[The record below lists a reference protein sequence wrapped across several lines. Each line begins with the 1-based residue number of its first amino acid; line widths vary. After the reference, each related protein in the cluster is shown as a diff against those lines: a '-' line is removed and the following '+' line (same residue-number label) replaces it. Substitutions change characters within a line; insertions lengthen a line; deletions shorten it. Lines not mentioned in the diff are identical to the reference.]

1 MSHHKSF
8 IVIPIILGLN
18 YCIWLV
24 PIIPVTL
31 YEARRANTIKN
42 PIFAGILTWSC
53 AILSYYAYYA
63 MLLSLGRLPHL
74 EHLNVFGQDFQS
86 LQTEYW
92 RIFKRIILFQFLE
105 WIPIAVIG
113 GRLTGAII
121 WWILQRLIRKKHKF
135 IN

>member
-1 MSHHKSF
+1 MLVSRHKSI

-18 YCIWLV
+18 YGILLV

-31 YEARRANTIKN
+31 YEARRAKIIKN

-53 AILSYYAYYA
+53 A
-63 MLLSLGRLPHL
+63 MLLSLVRLPHL
-74 EHLNVFGQDFQS
+74 EHLNIFGQDFHS
-86 LQTEYW
+86 LRTEYW

-113 GRLTGAII
+113 GGLTGSIF
-121 WWILQRLIRKKHKF
+121 WWIPSKINPKKPKF
-135 IN
+135 